1 MRLRIFYSPEGF
13 GNVGYDFPAANA
25 ANVLDAANDGL
36 STDAAT
42 SKIAQLGQ
50 TVGRALDPAKL
61 LEVREIPLN
70 GFSILLNGVTAANAA
85 LIIKQL
91 VSLTNSPQLIFQN
104 AAGTEISRIC
114 FPDNQGILIGAL
126 AGAANN
132 ASGKTV
138 VLIGNSAGHD
148 LTTSNIIIAIG
159 SGALQGSGAINPNSI
174 IGIGQD
180 CIDRSGGAIAD
191 HIINLGHNSLSSGNP
206 VFTLGTNIINIG
218 NRNGSGANAGSIG
231 AEVTVIG
238 HRSNV
243 GGGLTNTIVIA
254 NFNNGVN
261 LLTLSNVVVIAKS
274 DQNVLI
280 GQVVAA
286 WTDNGNRLQVNGNG
300 FFAGG
305 LAPKIRTT
313 TTLAETFGA
322 LDNTI
327 LCDATAG
334 NLVVTID
341 PTLTTQRIGN
351 VKKID
356 SSVNTVTLTA
366 ASGLIFD
373 IGAGVASLS
382 VGVQGE
388 NLQFQSD
395 GTNIYI
401 L

>member
-1 MRLRIFYSPEGF
+1 
-13 GNVGYDFPAANA
+13 
-25 ANVLDAANDGL
+25 
-36 STDAAT
+36 
-42 SKIAQLGQ
+42 
-50 TVGRALDPAKL
+50 
-61 LEVREIPLN
+61 
-70 GFSILLNGVTAANAA
+70 
-85 LIIKQL
+85 
-91 VSLTNSPQLIFQN
+91 
-104 AAGTEISRIC
+104 
-114 FPDNQGILIGAL
+114 
-126 AGAANN
+126 
-132 ASGKTV
+132 
-138 VLIGNSAGHD
+138 
-148 LTTSNIIIAIG
+148 
-159 SGALQGSGAINPNSI
+159 
-174 IGIGQD
+174 
-180 CIDRSGGAIAD
+180 
-191 HIINLGHNSLSSGNP
+191 
-206 VFTLGTNIINIG
+206 
-218 NRNGSGANAGSIG
+218 
-231 AEVTVIG
+231 
-238 HRSNV
+238 
-243 GGGLTNTIVIA
+243 
-254 NFNNGVN
+254 VN